1 MLYRREEQN
10 TLKEDIVTV
19 LLYSKKESKRL
30 ERVKMVNRE
39 KMLLLCAKIVS
50 VVIALFIIINCMK
63 GTFLVGGLL
72 LLTSLILILPVFLGR
87 NRIPEVPLCVF
98 FCVGLNVIVFIVCLL
113 GGEAVASIPIFICAG
128 TISAIFFEPKLV
140 KIGFTAAILLF
151 SVQTGLLWLI
161 NGSLPVDAFTL
172 LECLLGMIVCAVLVY
187 RSVSNGVAYLE
198 KATEKEKES
207 EKLLSTVNR
216 QREAEKKAME
226 QQRYTLTRVDEVSSS
241 IMAKSGRLA
250 EEADTLASGATEQ
263 TDLINELSSSIKYIL
278 LKIKETAYYSLK
290 VRSESEEMSS
300 NVALGSQK
308 MNDMLKAI
316 EDIYN
321 SSVSIEKIIK
331 TIEDI
336 ASQTNILALNAA
348 VEAARAGTAGKGF
361 AVVADEVRNLAVKS
375 SEAAQ
380 STTELIGTC
389 LNTIT
394 NGNNIAG
401 ETASALESIR
411 RSVEEVSSKTGQ
423 ISEMTEEQTIMVT
436 EINDSI
442 QKVISV
448 IQASVMAAE
457 NTADTGK
464 ALQTDADLLRA
475 LGTGK

>member
-187 RSVSNGVAYLE
+187 RSVSNGVEYL
-198 KATEKEKES
+198 EKEKES

-263 TDLINELSSSIKYIL
+263 TDLINELSSSIKDIL
-278 LKIKETAYYSLK
+278 LKIKETADYSLK

>member
-1 MLYRREEQN
+1 MAWHIW
-10 TLKEDIVTV
+10 K
-19 LLYSKKESKRL
+19 
-30 ERVKMVNRE
+30 
-39 KMLLLCAKIVS
+39 
-50 VVIALFIIINCMK
+50 
-63 GTFLVGGLL
+63 
-72 LLTSLILILPVFLGR
+72 
-87 NRIPEVPLCVF
+87 
-98 FCVGLNVIVFIVCLL
+98 
-113 GGEAVASIPIFICAG
+113 
-128 TISAIFFEPKLV
+128 
-140 KIGFTAAILLF
+140 
-151 SVQTGLLWLI
+151 
-161 NGSLPVDAFTL
+161 
-172 LECLLGMIVCAVLVY
+172 
-187 RSVSNGVAYLE
+187 

-263 TDLINELSSSIKYIL
+263 TDLINELSSSIKDIL
-278 LKIKETAYYSLK
+278 LKIKETADYSLK

-442 QKVISV
+442 PKSDLCYPGIGYGC
-448 IQASVMAAE
+448 
-457 NTADTGK
+457 GK
-464 ALQTDADLLRA
+464 YR
-475 LGTGK
+475 GYR